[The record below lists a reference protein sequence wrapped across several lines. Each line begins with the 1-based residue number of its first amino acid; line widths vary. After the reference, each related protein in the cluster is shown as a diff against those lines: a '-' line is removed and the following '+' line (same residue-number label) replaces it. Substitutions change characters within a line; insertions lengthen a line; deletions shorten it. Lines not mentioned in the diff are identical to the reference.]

1 MGKGMKAGKR
11 PGPKQNNSKM
21 AQMQQIQAMQRRMEE
36 AQAEIEAKEAEAS
49 AGGGAVTVR
58 VNGKHEL
65 VAVSLKPE
73 IVDPDDIEML
83 QDLIVAA
90 ANEAMRQMEEVSQ
103 QEMSKVTG
111 GFGLPAGLF

>member
-1 MGKGMKAGKR
+1 MGKGMKAGKK
-11 PGPKQNNSKM
+11 PGVKKNNQM

-36 AQAEIEAKEAEAS
+36 AQSAIEVMETEAS

-65 VAVSLKPE
+65 VSVTLKPE

-90 ANEAMRQMEEVSQ
+90 ANEAMRQIEETSQ

-111 GFGLPAGLF
+111 SLGLPAGLF

>member
-11 PGPKQNNSKM
+11 PGVKKNNQM
-21 AQMQQIQAMQRRMEE
+21 AQMQQIQAMQKRMED
-36 AQAEIEAKEAEAS
+36 AQAAIEIMETEAS

-65 VAVSLKPE
+65 VSVTLKPE
-73 IVDPDDIEML
+73 IVDPDEIEML

-90 ANEAMRQMEEVSQ
+90 ANEAMRQIEETSQ

-111 GFGLPAGLF
+111 SLGLPAGLF

>member
-1 MGKGMKAGKR
+1 MGKGMKAGKK
-11 PGPKQNNSKM
+11 PGVKKNNQM

-36 AQAEIEAKEAEAS
+36 AQSAIEVMETEAS
-49 AGGGAVTVR
+49 AGGGAVTVK

-65 VAVSLKPE
+65 VSVTLKPE

-90 ANEAMRQMEEVSQ
+90 ANEAMRQIEETSQ

-111 GFGLPAGLF
+111 SLGLPAGLF

>member
-1 MGKGMKAGKR
+1 MGKGMKAGKK
-11 PGPKQNNSKM
+11 PGMKKNSQM

-36 AQAEIEAKEAEAS
+36 AQSAIEVMETEAS

-65 VAVSLKPE
+65 VSVTLKPE

-90 ANEAMRQMEEVSQ
+90 ANEAMRQIEETSQ

-111 GFGLPAGLF
+111 SLGLPAGLF

>member
-11 PGPKQNNSKM
+11 PGPKKNTQM
-21 AQMQQIQAMQRRMEE
+21 AQMQQIQAMQKRMED
-36 AQAEIEAKEAEAS
+36 AQAAIEVMETEAS

-65 VAVSLKPE
+65 VSVALKPE

-90 ANEAMRQMEEVSQ
+90 ANEAMRQIEETSQ

-111 GFGLPAGLF
+111 SLGLPAGLF

>member
-1 MGKGMKAGKR
+1 
-11 PGPKQNNSKM
+11 
-21 AQMQQIQAMQRRMEE
+21 MQRRMEE
-36 AQAEIEAKEAEAS
+36 AQSAIEVMETEAS

-65 VAVSLKPE
+65 VSVTLKPE

-90 ANEAMRQMEEVSQ
+90 ANEAMRQIEETSQ

-111 GFGLPAGLF
+111 SLGLPAGLF